1 MNGDLHTTNVILGI
15 IAAVAVLEGLL
26 LVAAGVALVA
36 GYRRVMSLV
45 DRLATVTDDL
55 VLRQL
60 PPVVTRVNAI
70 LDDVKSVSAVVKED
84 TAWAD
89 RSVRATINHIDDIR
103 SNVRTKANGFR
114 TAFRALRFVVSAFA
128 GR

>member
-1 MNGDLHTTNVILGI
+1 MNGDLHTTNVILAI
-15 IAAVAVLEGLL
+15 IAAVALVEGVL
-26 LVAAGVALVA
+26 LVAAGVALIA
-36 GYRRVMSLV
+36 GYRRLV
-45 DRLATVTDDL
+45 KLADHLATVSEDL
-55 VLRQL
+55 VSRQL
-60 PPVVTRVNAI
+60 PAVVTRVNAI

-103 SNVRTKANGFR
+103 SNVRTKTSNFR
-114 TAFRALRFVVSAFA
+114 TAFRALRFVVSAIA

>member
-1 MNGDLHTTNVILGI
+1 MNGDLHTTNVILAI
-15 IAAVAVLEGLL
+15 MAVVAVVEGLL

-36 GYRRVMSLV
+36 GYRRVVTLL
-45 DRLATVTDDL
+45 DRLAPLAEDL

-70 LDDVKSVSAVVKED
+70 LDDIKSVSAVVKED

-89 RSVRATINHIDDIR
+89 HSVRATINHIDDIR
-103 SNVRTKANGFR
+103 SNVRTKTRSLG
-114 TAFRALRFVVSAFA
+114 TVFRALRFVVSAVA